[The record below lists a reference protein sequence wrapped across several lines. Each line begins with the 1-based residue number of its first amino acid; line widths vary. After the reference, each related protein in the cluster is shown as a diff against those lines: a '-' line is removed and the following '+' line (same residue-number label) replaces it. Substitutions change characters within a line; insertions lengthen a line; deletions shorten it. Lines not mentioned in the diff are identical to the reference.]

1 MKKQVPAIISGFI
14 LALSLAVPVA
24 AQQTQEYQPSV
35 GQEGKDVVWV
45 PTPDEL
51 VTAML
56 DMAKLTPTDT
66 LIDLGS
72 GDGRIVIAA
81 AKRGARATGYEYN
94 PDMVEL
100 SRANAA
106 KAGLAGKAEFVQA
119 DIFQT
124 DFTRA
129 TVLTMYLL
137 PELNIKL
144 RSKILDMKPGTRIV
158 SHAFSMED
166 WEADDTLE
174 QEGRTAYLWIVPAK
188 VAGIWSWPG
197 ESGDAQLSLNQ
208 TYQKIAGTLKVGGRD
223 LPIRDAKLDGDR
235 IYFSVN
241 EGNPT
246 TVQYSGRVRG
256 NSIEGTVKA
265 PSKAETKWMAKKAS
279 APAP

>member
-1 MKKQVPAIISGFI
+1 MRKQLPAIFSTTVVI
-14 LALSLAVPVA
+14 LLLAFPAA

-51 VTAML
+51 VAAML
-56 DMAKLTPTDT
+56 DMAKLTASDT

-94 PDMVEL
+94 PDMVDL
-100 SRANAA
+100 SKANAM
-106 KAGLAGKAEFVQA
+106 KAGVAGKAEFVQA

-124 DFTRA
+124 DFSRA

-144 RSKILDMKPGTRIV
+144 RSKILDMKPGTRVV

-166 WEADDTLE
+166 WEADETLE

-188 VAGIWSWPG
+188 LAGAWTWPG
-197 ESGDAQLSLNQ
+197 ESGNAQLSLNQ
-208 TYQKIAGTLKVGGRD
+208 TYQKVAGTLKMGARE
-223 LPIRDAKLDGDR
+223 LPIRDAKVEGDR
-235 IYFSVN
+235 ITFSVN

-246 TVQYSGRVRG
+246 TILYSGRVKG
-256 NSIEGTVKA
+256 NAIEGTIKA
-265 PSKAETKWMAKKAS
+265 PNKADAKWVAKKT
-279 APAP
+279 PVP